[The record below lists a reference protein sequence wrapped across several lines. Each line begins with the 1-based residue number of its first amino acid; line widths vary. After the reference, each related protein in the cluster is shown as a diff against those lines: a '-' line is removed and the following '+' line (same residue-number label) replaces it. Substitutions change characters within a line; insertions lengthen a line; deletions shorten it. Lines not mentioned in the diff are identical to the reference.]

1 MFERPLTPEAK
12 LPVTIITGF
21 LGSGKT
27 TLLNSI
33 LKHFPR
39 GRVAVLVNEFGDI
52 NIDSQLLIAVKED
65 VIELTNGCICCTINN
80 NLSEAVFRILVHRD
94 RIDYLIVE
102 TTGLADPLP
111 IATTFLATELWSF
124 TRLDAILTV
133 VDAEAFMP
141 EHFGSEIAFRQ
152 VAYSDMILL
161 NKTDL
166 VTEAALETLEQYLQ
180 TVKPNP
186 KIVRMS
192 YGQVPLPLI
201 LDTQLYDSSFYATSL
216 EVNQSKAVTQ
226 SQNDGYM
233 AVSFES
239 DRPISM
245 RKFQEFLDYQLPTEV
260 SRGKGILYIE
270 NSTERHLFQLSGKRI
285 SIDSSE
291 WKSPPKNQLVW
302 IGRNLNPLNLQQL
315 MSNCLGTVSSTKIRF
330 G

>member
-1 MFERPLTPEAK
+1 MFERPPTPEAK
-12 LPVTIITGF
+12 LPVTLITGF

-27 TLLNSI
+27 TLLNAI
-33 LKHFPR
+33 LKRFPK

-52 NIDSQLLIAVKED
+52 NIDSQLLIAVDED

-80 NLSEAVFRILVHRD
+80 NLSEAVFRILAHRD

-111 IATTFLATELWSF
+111 IATTFLATELWNF
-124 TRLDAILTV
+124 TRVDAILTV
-133 VDAEAFMP
+133 VDAEAFTP
-141 EHFGSEIAFRQ
+141 EHFGGEIAFRQ

-166 VTEAALETLEQYLQ
+166 VTEAALEALEWFLQ

-186 KIVRMS
+186 RIVRMA

-201 LDTQLYDSSFYATSL
+201 LDTRLYDSSFCATSL
-216 EVNQSKAVTQ
+216 EVDRSKAVNQ
-226 SQNDGYM
+226 HENDDYM

-239 DRPISM
+239 DRPISL
-245 RKFQEFLDYQLPTEV
+245 RKFQQFLDYQLPKEIF
-260 SRGKGILYIE
+260 RGKGILRIE
-270 NSTERHLFQLSGKRI
+270 NSPDRHVFQLSGKRLN
-285 SIDSSE
+285 IDSSE
-291 WKSPPKNQLVW
+291 WNTPPKTQLVW

-315 MSNCLGTVSSTKIRF
+315 LTNCLGTTL
-330 G
+330 

>member
-1 MFERPLTPEAK
+1 MFERPPTPEAK
-12 LPVTIITGF
+12 LPVTLITGF

-27 TLLNSI
+27 TLLNAI
-33 LKHFPR
+33 LKRFSK

-52 NIDSQLLIAVKED
+52 NIDSQLLIAVDED

-80 NLSEAVFRILVHRD
+80 NLSEAVFRILAHRD
-94 RIDYLIVE
+94 RIDHLIVE

-111 IATTFLATELWSF
+111 IATAFLATELWNF
-124 TRLDAILTV
+124 TRVDAILTV
-133 VDAEAFMP
+133 VDAEAFTP

-166 VTEAALETLEQYLQ
+166 VTEAALEALERFLQ

-186 KIVRMS
+186 KIVRMA

-201 LDTQLYDSSFYATSL
+201 LDTRLYDSSFCATSL
-216 EVNQSKAVTQ
+216 EVDRSKAVNQ
-226 SQNDGYM
+226 PENDGYM

-239 DRPISM
+239 DRPISL
-245 RKFQEFLDYQLPTEV
+245 RKFQQFLDYQLPKEIF
-260 SRGKGILYIE
+260 RGKGILRIE
-270 NSTERHLFQLSGKRI
+270 NSPDRHVFQLSGKRI
-285 SIDSSE
+285 NIDSSE
-291 WKSPPKNQLVW
+291 WNTPPKTQLVW

-315 MSNCLGTVSSTKIRF
+315 LTNCLGTTL
-330 G
+330 

>member
-1 MFERPLTPEAK
+1 MFERPPTPEAK

-27 TLLNSI
+27 TLLNEI
-33 LKHFPR
+33 LKHFPN

-52 NIDSQLLIAVKED
+52 NIDSQLLITIDED

-80 NLSEAVFRILVHRD
+80 NLSEAVFRILAHRD
-94 RIDYLIVE
+94 RIDHLIVE

-124 TRLDAILTV
+124 TRVDAILTV
-133 VDAEAFMP
+133 VDAEVFTP

-152 VAYSDMILL
+152 IAYSDMILL

-166 VTEAALETLEQYLQ
+166 VTEAALEALEQYLH
-180 TVKPNP
+180 TIKPNP
-186 KIVRMS
+186 RILKTS

-201 LDTQLYDSSFYATSL
+201 LDIKLHDSSFCPASL
-216 EVNQSKAVTQ
+216 DADQSRIVAQ
-226 SQNDGYM
+226 PPNEGYM

-239 DRPISM
+239 DHPISL
-245 RKFQEFLDYQLPTEV
+245 RKFQQFLDYQLPKEV
-260 SRGKGILYIE
+260 FRGKGVLRIE
-270 NSTERHLFQLSGKRI
+270 DNPDRHLFQLSGKRI
-285 SIDSSE
+285 NIDSSE
-291 WKSPPKNQLVW
+291 WKTPPKTQIVW

-315 MSNCLGTVSSTKIRF
+315 LNNCLGTAL
-330 G
+330 

>member
-1 MFERPLTPEAK
+1 MFERPPTPEAK
-12 LPVTIITGF
+12 LPVALITEF

-33 LKHFPR
+33 LKHFPN

-52 NIDSQLLIAVKED
+52 NIDSQLLIAVDED

-80 NLSEAVFRILVHRD
+80 NLSEAVFRILAHRD
-94 RIDYLIVE
+94 RIDHLIVE

-111 IATTFLATELWSF
+111 IATTFLASELWSF
-124 TRLDAILTV
+124 TRVDAILTV
-133 VDAEAFMP
+133 VDAEAFTP

-152 VAYSDMILL
+152 IAYSDMILL

-166 VTEAALETLEQYLQ
+166 VTEAALEVLEQYLH

-186 KIVRMS
+186 RILRMT

-201 LDTQLYDSSFYATSL
+201 LDIKLHDSSFCPTPLDAD
-216 EVNQSKAVTQ
+216 QSKAVAQTP
-226 SQNDGYM
+226 NEGYM

-239 DRPISM
+239 DRPISL
-245 RKFQEFLDYQLPTEV
+245 RKFQQFLDYQLPQEV
-260 SRGKGILYIE
+260 FRGKGILRLE
-270 NSTERHLFQLSGKRI
+270 DSPDRHLFQLSGKRI
-285 SIDSSE
+285 NIDSSE
-291 WKSPPKNQLVW
+291 WHTPPKTQLVW

-315 MSNCLGTVSSTKIRF
+315 LTNCLGTAL
-330 G
+330 

>member
-1 MFERPLTPEAK
+1 MFERPPTPEAK
-12 LPVTIITGF
+12 LPVTLITGF

-27 TLLNSI
+27 TLLNAI
-33 LKHFPR
+33 LKRFPK

-52 NIDSQLLIAVKED
+52 NIDSQLLIAVDED

-80 NLSEAVFRILVHRD
+80 NLSEAVFRILAHRD

-111 IATTFLATELWSF
+111 IATTFLATELWNF
-124 TRLDAILTV
+124 TRVDAILTV
-133 VDAEAFMP
+133 VDAEAFTP
-141 EHFGSEIAFRQ
+141 EHFGGEIAFRQ

-166 VTEAALETLEQYLQ
+166 VTEAALEALEWFLQ

-186 KIVRMS
+186 RIVRMA

-201 LDTQLYDSSFYATSL
+201 LDTRLYDSSFCATSL
-216 EVNQSKAVTQ
+216 EVDWSKAVNQ
-226 SQNDGYM
+226 HENDDYM

-239 DRPISM
+239 DRPISL
-245 RKFQEFLDYQLPTEV
+245 RKFQQFLDYQLPKEIF
-260 SRGKGILYIE
+260 RGKGILRIE
-270 NSTERHLFQLSGKRI
+270 NSPDRHVFQLSGKRLN
-285 SIDSSE
+285 IDSSE
-291 WKSPPKNQLVW
+291 WNTPPKTQLVW

-315 MSNCLGTVSSTKIRF
+315 LTNCLGTTL
-330 G
+330 